1 MDAHYGIPLS
11 CWCTQPIIE
20 EVSPIPKY
28 PTDCHTFPGSRYFI
42 CKDFDEYGL
51 HFRRPWVIIV
61 LEELQRLRKHLNKLA
76 DEIEELSKKLMSRRP

>member
-1 MDAHYGIPLS
+1 MSKREEKKRREDFDKIGLADAHYGIPLS

-42 CKDFDEYGL
+42 CKDFD
-51 HFRRPWVIIV
+51 VI
-61 LEELQRLRKHLNKLA
+61 
-76 DEIEELSKKLMSRRP
+76 